1 MSLCLIARWYKELD
15 FASKLPPYFRDRV
28 VELHFF
34 VMSMYF
40 EPHFSSA
47 RIMLTKFVTAEIII
61 DDTFDRYA
69 SMSESESLAKSL
81 ERYAT
86 F

>member
-1 MSLCLIARWYKELD
+1 M
-15 FASKLPPYFRDRV
+15 

>member
-15 FASKLPPYFRDRV
+15 FASKLPPYFRDRI

-34 VMSMYF
+34 VISMYF
-40 EPHFSSA
+40 EPQFSSA

>member
-1 MSLCLIARWYKELD
+1 MCVCLDVRWYKELE
-15 FASKLPPYFRDRV
+15 FGSKLPPYFRDRI

-34 VMSMYF
+34 VISMYF
-40 EPHFSSA
+40 EPQFSRA
-47 RIMLTKFVTAEIII
+47 RIMLTKFYTVLTII

-69 SMSESESLAKSL
+69 SISEAESLANSL

-86 F
+86 C